1 MLDLLSRELTLRLQD
16 LVPQNVVEKGCRD
29 RILIGAIRN
38 NFPAKTRVVMM
49 MSPSPDEWKTL
60 KMHFLEK
67 KIVSL
72 LFHK

>member
-49 MSPSPDEWKTL
+49 TSPSPDEWKTWKMLFL
-60 KMHFLEK
+60 KK
-67 KIVSL
+67 TVSL
-72 LFHK
+72 LFLK